1 MNTFLDSPQA
11 RKAIDSFTN
20 DINQMVE
27 RIALEAV
34 EAAKA
39 SLSKDAIAAV
49 MASFSTKTGVA
60 DSVPVVSATPS
71 RVRIRGR
78 KPKAR
83 VAKAAAKA
91 DEVSPK
97 KAGLQAKILKTL
109 KATKGNASK
118 AAKILGLNRSTVSKY
133 RDLAA

>member
-49 MASFSTKTGVA
+49 MASFSTKMGVA
-60 DSVPVVSATPS
+60 DSVPVVSATSS

-83 VAKAAAKA
+83 VAKA

-118 AAKILGLNRSTVSKY
+118 AAKILGVNRSTVSKY